1 MQSNW
6 LNKLERKVGKFSIPQ
21 PDELDFGRNG
31 SGIPVGYFFECS
43 VWNNPFQLPL
53 F

>member
-6 LNKLERKVGKFSIPQ
+6 LNKLERKVFHSQ